1 MLFSLALNF
10 LKFLFR
16 AWFQIDDGSHV
27 SADEDHLENLHTV
40 TLLLSGIL
48 AITLCVVI
56 GIQLYEKSTVHAA
69 VFLVMAA
76 AASDSFSS
84 MFELIH
90 LSLYAHNGVGSYSMV
105 RPSRKNI
112 VLAAIVSSLF
122 VFCFS
127 FAHSCAVLELN
138 AF

>member
-1 MLFSLALNF
+1 M
-10 LKFLFR
+10 
-16 AWFQIDDGSHV
+16 
-27 SADEDHLENLHTV
+27 SADEGHLENLHTI

-48 AITLCVVI
+48 AITLCLVI

-90 LSLYAHNGVGSYSMV
+90 LSLYAHNGIGSYIMV
-105 RPSRKNI
+105 S
-112 VLAAIVSSLF
+112 F
-122 VFCFS
+122 VK
-127 FAHSCAVLELN
+127 
-138 AF
+138 

>member
-1 MLFSLALNF
+1 M
-10 LKFLFR
+10 
-16 AWFQIDDGSHV
+16 
-27 SADEDHLENLHTV
+27 SADEDHLENLHTI

-48 AITLCVVI
+48 AITLCLVI

-90 LSLYAHNGVGSYSMV
+90 LSLYAHNGIGSYAMV
-105 RPSRKNI
+105 RPAHNT
-112 VLAAIVSSLF
+112 AALIEIFSLLYLL
-122 VFCFS
+122 
-127 FAHSCAVLELN
+127 CASTHEKSLIEML
-138 AF
+138 FRTQFPLI